1 MANDKPAAGTSR
13 LAATDILAVQEVRPL
28 TLSNGP
34 RIDLSLH
41 ALWTRQ
47 TLKLTQKQVQT
58 CYEVL
63 KWRFI
68 NREDEDESKQ
78 FRLEVKRRLFKLYA
92 AELEQM
98 LSSDRR
104 KAFLETE
111 FQALQSHYTQLLRR
125 VQLWVE

>member
-1 MANDKPAAGTSR
+1 M
-13 LAATDILAVQEVRPL
+13 
-28 TLSNGP
+28 
-34 RIDLSLH
+34 
-41 ALWTRQ
+41 
-47 TLKLTQKQVQT
+47 
-58 CYEVL
+58 L

-68 NREDEDESKQ
+68 NRKDEEESKQ